1 MKFASMLRAAAN
13 PAAIAI
19 AAAAVLL
26 AFAAPPARAQGVAP
40 GALPPG
46 DGRDL
51 VAVACSQCH
60 SPLIVT
66 RVREG
71 EAGWT
76 RHVHNMITRGAQLT
90 PSEAGRAIAY
100 LTDHFGPGSLAAG
113 GNTAVA
119 NARPIS
125 LPAGVGKDLVETRCT
140 LCHDLERV
148 TAARRQKSEWP
159 TVVANMV
166 GRGATATGDEA
177 KTIASYLAA
186 NFSAE

>member
-1 MKFASMLRAAAN
+1 MRVAFTLRAAAIST
-13 PAAIAI
+13 AFGVAT
-19 AAAAVLL
+19 AAVL
-26 AFAAPPARAQGVAP
+26 AAATLSARAQGAAP

-51 VAVACSQCH
+51 VATACSQCH

-90 PSEAGRAIAY
+90 PTEASRAIAY
-100 LTDHFGPGSLAAG
+100 LTDHFGPGSLPAG
-113 GNTAVA
+113 GNTVVA
-119 NARPIS
+119 NARAIA
-125 LPAGVGKDLVETRCT
+125 LPAGAGKELVETRCT

-148 TAARRQKSEWP
+148 TVAKRQKSEWP
-159 TVVANMV
+159 TLVANMV
-166 GRGATATGDEA
+166 GRGATATADEA
-177 KTIASYLAA
+177 RTIASYLAA
-186 NFSAE
+186 NFGAE

>member
-1 MKFASMLRAAAN
+1 MRFGFMFRAAMPSIALV
-13 PAAIAI
+13 AAIA
-19 AAAAVLL
+19 ALL
-26 AFAAPPARAQGVAP
+26 AVATLPGRAQGAAP
-40 GALPPG
+40 NVLPPG

-51 VAVACSQCH
+51 VATACSQCH

-90 PSEAGRAIAY
+90 PAEASRAIAY
-100 LTDHFGPGSLAAG
+100 LTDHFGPGSLPIG
-113 GNTAVA
+113 GNPSAA
-119 NARPIS
+119 NVRAIS
-125 LPAGVGKDLVETRCT
+125 LPAGAGKELVETRCT

-148 TAARRQKSEWP
+148 TVAKRQKSDWP
-159 TVVANMV
+159 ILVANMV
-166 GRGATATGDEA
+166 GRGATATADEA

-186 NFSAE
+186 NFGVE